1 MTDSVKSTAE
11 IQAKNSQGN
20 ILLDGK
26 ISYVLDCSGGK
37 LNPSVGGV
45 SILLLINN
53 EGRGILESLCKDAGN
68 NLVGDFKETDG
79 TYGADLISG
88 FVRLGDADNFP
99 QTGDWG

>member
-37 LNPSVGGV
+37 LNPSVGGL
-45 SILLLINN
+45 SILLLIND
-53 EGRGILESLCKDAGN
+53 EGRGILESFCKDAGDN
-68 NLVGDFKETDG
+68 FVGDFKKADG
-79 TYGADLISG
+79 TDWAD
-88 FVRLGDADNFP
+88 
-99 QTGDWG
+99 